1 MAINVFMEMGMK
13 KNFFSQ
19 LWTRIVLGLLLVGIV
34 GGTIYFLQRGN
45 QTRETETPTV
55 QTAKVRKGDMV
66 VSADGT
72 GSVYPAAQVDLGFK
86 SSGVIAEVFVTP
98 NQPVVEGDV
107 LAVLENAA
115 QTAEFA
121 EAEANLNNL
130 FSPAGIAAY
139 QIEVVNAEIDYTD
152 ALSQSYSLNRSI
164 GSTDSIA
171 ILQAAHV
178 NAQEK
183 VALAEEKL
191 LLFSGYPDDDADR
204 IRAAAA
210 LAEARQDLSAASANL
225 NYYKSM
231 PDELTAASIRAN
243 VEITKA
249 RLEDARVALEIL
261 QSGDQARLIESLSAA
276 DDSLLARLKKVYLDY
291 ENARIDLEN
300 TRMTA
305 PFDGVVVNTSMV
317 PGQVAGGSNLLTLAA
332 LDTLQ
337 VKFYMDET
345 DLAGL
350 KAGNR
355 VVYTFNAYPES
366 MVAGEVKLIESV
378 LQNFDGA
385 PAAVVWA
392 SITGETSFEILAGM
406 TVDVE
411 VIAGEIED
419 GLIIPIQALREL
431 TPGNYAVFV
440 VKADGTLELTPVSV
454 GLRDFAN
461 AEITAGLNAGDVVST
476 GTIETNDGN

>member
-1 MAINVFMEMGMK
+1 MK

-19 LWTRIVLGLLLVGIV
+19 LWTRIALGLILLGIA
-34 GGTIYFLQRGN
+34 GGTYYFVQLRN
-45 QTRETETPTV
+45 QPAESETPAV
-55 QTAKVRKGDMV
+55 QTAKVRKGDLV
-66 VSADGT
+66 ISANGT

-86 SSGVIAEVFVTP
+86 SNGVIAEVYVMP
-98 NQPVVEGDV
+98 NQQVIEGDV
-107 LAVLENAA
+107 LAVLENAT
-115 QTAEFA
+115 QTAAFA

-139 QIEVVNAEIDYTD
+139 QIEVVNAEIDYND
-152 ALSQSYSLNRSI
+152 ALSQSYTLNRSI
-164 GSTDSIA
+164 GSSDSIA
-171 ILQAAHV
+171 ILQAAYV

-191 LLFSGYPDDDADR
+191 LQYSGYPDDNGDK
-204 IRAAAA
+204 IRATAA
-210 LAEARQDLSAASANL
+210 LAEARQDLSTASANL

-231 PDELTAASIRAN
+231 PDELTAATIRAN

-249 RLEDARVALEIL
+249 RLEDARTALEIL
-261 QSGDQARLIESLSAA
+261 QSGEKERLTESLSAA
-276 DDSLLARLKKVYLDY
+276 DNSLLARLKKIYLDY
-291 ENARIDLEN
+291 ENARISLEN

-305 PFDGVVVNTSMV
+305 PFDGVVVNISMV
-317 PGQVAGGSNLLTLAA
+317 PGQLASGNSLLTLAT
-332 LDTLQ
+332 LNTLQ

-366 MVAGEVKLIESV
+366 IVAGEVKLIESM

-385 PAAVVWA
+385 PAAVVWGSIA
-392 SITGETSFEILAGM
+392 SETSFEILAGM

-411 VIAGEIED
+411 VIAGEVEG

-431 TPGNYAVFV
+431 TPGNYAVFL
-440 VKADGTLELTPVSV
+440 VKADGTLELTPVTV

-461 AEITAGLNAGDVVST
+461 AEITSGLNAGDVVST
-476 GTIETNDGN
+476 GTIETNDGK

>member
-1 MAINVFMEMGMK
+1 MEMDMK

-19 LWTRIVLGLLLVGIV
+19 LWTRIALGLILAGIA
-34 GGTIYFLQRGN
+34 GGTLYFLERGQ
-45 QTRETETPTV
+45 QTNEAETPAV
-55 QTAKVRKGDMV
+55 QTAKVRKGNLV
-66 VSADGT
+66 ISANGT
-72 GSVYPAAQVDLGFK
+72 GSVYPAAQVNLGFK
-86 SSGVIAEVFVTP
+86 SNGVIAEVYVTP
-98 NQPVVEGDV
+98 NQQVTEGDV

-115 QTAEFA
+115 QTAAFA
-121 EAEANLNNL
+121 EAEANLKNL

-139 QIEVVNAEIDYTD
+139 QIEVVNAEIDYND
-152 ALSQSYSLNRSI
+152 ALSQSYTLNRSI
-164 GSTDSIA
+164 GSSDSIA
-171 ILQAAHV
+171 ILQAAYV

-191 LLFSGYPDDDADR
+191 LQYNGYPDDNGDK
-204 IRAAAA
+204 IRATAA
-210 LAEARQDLSAASANL
+210 LAEARQDLSTASANL

-231 PDELTAASIRAN
+231 PDELTAATVRAN

-249 RLEDARVALEIL
+249 RLEDARIALEIL
-261 QSGDQARLIESLSAA
+261 QSGDKERLIESLSAA
-276 DDSLLARLKKVYLDY
+276 DNSLLARLKKIYLDY
-291 ENARIDLEN
+291 ENARIGLEN

-305 PFDGVVVNTSMV
+305 PFAGVVVNTSMV
-317 PGQVAGGSNLLTLAA
+317 PGQLASGNSLLTLAT

-355 VVYTFNAYPES
+355 VIYTFNSYPES
-366 MVAGEVKLIESV
+366 IVAGEVKLIESM

-385 PAAVVWA
+385 PAAVVWG
-392 SITGETSFEILAGM
+392 SITSETSFEILAGM

-411 VIAGEIED
+411 VIAGEVEG

-431 TPGNYAVFV
+431 TPGNYAVFL

-461 AEITAGLNAGDVVST
+461 AEIISGLNAGDVVST
-476 GTIETNDGN
+476 GTIETNNGN

>member
-1 MAINVFMEMGMK
+1 
-13 KNFFSQ
+13 
-19 LWTRIVLGLLLVGIV
+19 
-34 GGTIYFLQRGN
+34 
-45 QTRETETPTV
+45 
-55 QTAKVRKGDMV
+55 
-66 VSADGT
+66 
-72 GSVYPAAQVDLGFK
+72 
-86 SSGVIAEVFVTP
+86 
-98 NQPVVEGDV
+98 
-107 LAVLENAA
+107 
-115 QTAEFA
+115 
-121 EAEANLNNL
+121 
-130 FSPAGIAAY
+130 
-139 QIEVVNAEIDYTD
+139 
-152 ALSQSYSLNRSI
+152 
-164 GSTDSIA
+164 
-171 ILQAAHV
+171 
-178 NAQEK
+178 
-183 VALAEEKL
+183 
-191 LLFSGYPDDDADR
+191 
-204 IRAAAA
+204 
-210 LAEARQDLSAASANL
+210 
-225 NYYKSM
+225 
-231 PDELTAASIRAN
+231 
-243 VEITKA
+243 
-249 RLEDARVALEIL
+249 
-261 QSGDQARLIESLSAA
+261 
-276 DDSLLARLKKVYLDY
+276 
-291 ENARIDLEN
+291 
-300 TRMTA
+300 
-305 PFDGVVVNTSMV
+305 MV

-411 VIAGEIED
+411 VIAGEIVD